1 MRSDNN
7 GFERD
12 RDSSRKRNV
21 SSSSRDSQRNRRSKD
36 EGGLVLDDN
45 FEIVRTPKKNEKKP
59 KKKSRTVL
67 KVLLSIFLIGVITAC
82 VVVGA
87 FLIYVFKF
95 VDVDTGQDL
104 NNLKLEYTS
113 VIYIKD
119 GKNKDGTDK
128 YVEYKQLHGSQNR
141 LWVDYDQM
149 SENLGHAFIS
159 AEDKRFETHKGVDWK
174 RTGAALLNEFT
185 NVLGSRQGG
194 STITQQLIKN
204 ITNDNDVSYT
214 RKIREIMRAQ
224 YIEKM
229 YSKEVILE
237 CYLNTVPLGNGTD
250 GVEVASCYYFDKH
263 AKDLTL
269 TQCAALASIT
279 KAPTTYDPY
288 THPEENK
295 TRRDWVL
302 DEMYDNGYI
311 TKEQCEEAKKAD
323 LGLRKNPSTV
333 LSSNDTVEEGVNSYF
348 VDALIEDV
356 IDSLV
361 EKKNWDE
368 EYAEAQIYKG
378 GFKIYA
384 TMEKSVQT
392 KLEKVFSDDDNF
404 MKVYTDSDKKPQAA
418 ITVMDYSGHV
428 VGIIGGRG
436 EKTGNRVLNRAWQ
449 SPRQTGS
456 AIKPISAYAPAIE
469 YNLITYGSKMVDE
482 PVAKVNGSQWPVN
495 YTGYY
500 SGTVSILRALQVSM
514 NTIPVKLVQ
523 EMGIEKSFN
532 FVTKNMGVTTYYSG
546 QKVNGKTADDRNLS
560 ALALGGANYGIT
572 TTELTAAYCTFGNG
586 GIYYK
591 PHTFT
596 KILDQYD
603 NVVINASED
612 KHRAISEETAGVMCK
627 MLQTVTTD
635 GTSTQAKIGDWPIM
649 SKTGTTSDTKDRWFV
664 GCSPYYAA
672 SVWFGMDNND
682 SMRGLYS
689 NPALKLWRAAMVELH
704 EDKELK
710 DFPDSDS
717 VVYIRYCT
725 HTGKVAKTGCPST
738 AYGYFKKSYMPVCDS
753 HSGEAVEAAD
763 KPTPVGET
771 VTSKQNYYDDDD
783 EEEEQEDN
791 EQNTPATTAKPT
803 KKTEPKTTQAETKAT
818 TTAAKTEPKTEA
830 TKTSPP
836 TENNDE
842 TRKTEQPVTE

>member
-7 GFERD
+7 EFERKRNSD
-12 RDSSRKRNV
+12 RKRDVSSSRKDNKK
-21 SSSSRDSQRNRRSKD
+21 NKRSKEN
-36 EGGLVLDDN
+36 EGLMLDDN
-45 FEIVRTPKKNEKKP
+45 FEIINTPKKSEKKP
-59 KKKSRTVL
+59 KKKSRTFL
-67 KVLLSIFLIGVITAC
+67 KVLLSIFLVGVITGC

-174 RTGAALLNEFT
+174 RTAGALLNEFT

-288 THPEENK
+288 THPEDNK
-295 TRRDWVL
+295 TRRNWVL
-302 DEMYDNGYI
+302 DEMYNNGYI
-311 TKEQCEEAKKAD
+311 TKEECEKAKTAD
-323 LGLRKNPSTV
+323 LGLRKKPSTV
-333 LSSNDTVEEGVNSYF
+333 LSTNDTVDEGVNSYF

-361 EKKNWDE
+361 ENKNWDRD
-368 EYAEAQIYKG
+368 YAEAQIYKG

-384 TMEKSVQT
+384 TMDKSVQS
-392 KLEKVFSDDDNF
+392 KLEDVFTDDDNF
-404 MKVYTDSDKKPQAA
+404 MTVYTNSGGKPQAA

-428 VGIIGGRG
+428 VGIVGGRG
-436 EKTGNRVLNRAWQ
+436 EKKGNRVLNRAWQ

-456 AIKPISAYAPAIE
+456 SIKPISAYAPAIE
-469 YNLITYGSKMVDE
+469 YNMITYGSKMVDE
-482 PVAKVNGSQWPVN
+482 PVATLNGSQWPVN

-500 SGTVSILRALQVSM
+500 SGTVSVLRALQVSM

-523 EMGIEKSFN
+523 QMGIEKSFN
-532 FVTKNMGVTTYYSG
+532 FVTNNMGVTTYYSG

-586 GIYYK
+586 GIYYR

-603 NVVINASED
+603 NVVIDASED

-635 GTSTQAKIGDWPIM
+635 GTSTQAMIGDWPIM

-672 SVWFGMDNND
+672 AVWFGMDNND
-682 SMRGLYS
+682 SMSGLYS
-689 NPALKLWRAAMVELH
+689 NPALKLWRASMVKLL
-704 EDKELK
+704 DGKKLK
-710 DFPDSDS
+710 DFPDSDG

-738 AYGYFKKSYMPVCDS
+738 AYGYFKKSYMPVCDE
-753 HSGEAVEAAD
+753 HSGEAVQAAE

-771 VTSKQNYYDDDD
+771 ATKKQTYDNDDGD
-783 EEEEQEDN
+783 ENDRGATTN
-791 EQNTPATTAKPT
+791 TTAKPT
-803 KKTEPKTTQAETKAT
+803 EKTEAQTKAT
-818 TTAAKTEPKTEA
+818 TVATTTAKVEEETEPI
-830 TKTSPP
+830 KTSPP
-836 TENNDE
+836 TESNEE
-842 TRKTEQPVTE
+842 TKTPEQPVSE